1 MLMSLWFFDFLRYFR
16 CSLTGSLGVSR
27 AVFYQCYISFNELMQ
42 LFFYFEGLES
52 IRISNLD
59 RI

>member
-1 MLMSLWFFDFLRYFR
+1 MVFRFSKVFSLLFNGKF
-16 CSLTGSLGVSR
+16 GSFTCY
-27 AVFYQCYISFNELMQ
+27 VFYQCYISFNELMQ

-52 IRISNLD
+52 IKISNLD